1 MVQQVHALITPF
13 MLQIYSNMWLNM
25 KSENISRFENKINI
39 SMEQKY
45 KTERQAEA
53 MTMLARN
60 SALEESKSFKSSPDD
75 GEEGSLL
82 KEVA

>member
-1 MVQQVHALITPF
+1 
-13 MLQIYSNMWLNM
+13 
-25 KSENISRFENKINI
+25 
-39 SMEQKY
+39 MEQKY